1 MKPRNLFVQSANE
14 SSPVHIIGD
23 TTDITTTASNDTS
36 VEFVNTVDLEEVA
49 PAHSNGQ
56 HLIGPILGGL
66 GIFIILLL
74 YILGQRKEE
83 RERKEKALQE
93 TKKEEMKRKV
103 LKDNM
108 NINICEVV
116 PTPHIDDEEAQHQ
129 QNAIFKSH
137 EDGDEYCSTTD
148 DSLDDQSQ
156 SAAIDQSRSHSNKTQ
171 LQDAMCPICHEE
183 FQDGDE
189 LALSRNEACCHTAF
203 HSECILSWLMSD
215 HKECPICRSDFVVEN
230 IESED

>member
-1 MKPRNLFVQSANE
+1 MKPRNLFVQLANE
-14 SSPVHIIGD
+14 SSPIPGG
-23 TTDITTTASNDTS
+23 TKNITTTTSDDTIS
-36 VEFVNTVDLEEVA
+36 ELDVKVDLKEVT
-49 PAHSNGQ
+49 PVQSKGQ

-66 GIFIILLL
+66 GIFIILVL

-108 NINICEVV
+108 NINTCVGV
-116 PTPHIDDEEAQHQ
+116 STPHIDDEEAQHQ
-129 QNAIFKSH
+129 QKSIFKSR
-137 EDGDEYCSTTD
+137 EQQDGDEYCSTTD
-148 DSLDDQSQ
+148 DSLDDHSQ
-156 SAAIDQSRSHSNKTQ
+156 SAIDQSSSHSNMM
-171 LQDAMCPICHEE
+171 LEDVMCPICHEE

-189 LALSRNEACCHTAF
+189 LASSKNEACCHTAF

-215 HKECPICRSDFVVEN
+215 RKECPICRSDFVVEN
-230 IESED
+230 LESED